1 MWQPDPVLKIEEEL
15 VKVTPAP
22 VLIWLEGLHDRVVG
36 RVEMLGGMRILRLV
50 AAADMPAF
58 KADSQVYP
66 GVADFQAILAPI
78 SARCYLTYLVKMTTL
93 LCHSARFPFSL

>member
-1 MWQPDPVLKIEEEL
+1 MVS
-15 VKVTPAP
+15 VTPSP

-36 RVEMLGGMRILRLV
+36 RVEMLGGMLILRLV

-66 GVADFQAILAPI
+66 GVTDFQAILAPI
-78 SARCYLTYLVKMTTL
+78 SARCDLTYLVKMTAL
-93 LCHSARFPFSL
+93 FCHCARFPFSL